1 MKQRPSIPLLLTLII
16 HIVAITSSSLS
27 QSAPPKKEK
36 KPIKIV
42 TKLSP
47 PLAPT
52 ILQTKHNPLPTN
64 SPPKNPVVVA
74 KPNPKPN
81 PVISK
86 KPTPKKAPPKK
97 ILAKKPAPKKKIEPK
112 QIRKNLNE
120 NLAKLSPPKSA
131 PSPPKKIEKI
141 EPTSLSPSSTAESN
155 SAYFNKVAKVFQ
167 ECLTLPEKGLI
178 KLTISVQANGKI
190 VNIKPISYESEK
202 NLHYLQTVLPS
213 LELPNPE
220 GAQEI
225 EFNIIFCDD

>member
-1 MKQRPSIPLLLTLII
+1 MKQRFLNPLLLTILL
-16 HIVAITSSSLS
+16 HVAVVASSSLLE
-27 QSAPPKKEK
+27 SAPQKKER

-52 ILQTKHNPLPTN
+52 ISQTNHNPLPTHT
-64 SPPKNPVVVA
+64 PPKNPTILQ
-74 KPNPKPN
+74 KPKPP

-86 KPTPKKAPPKK
+86 KTSPKK
-97 ILAKKPAPKKKIEPK
+97 IAPKKNLTKKPAPKKKIEPK

-120 NLAKLSPPKSA
+120 NLAKLSPPKT
-131 PSPPKKIEKI
+131 PQKPVKKVEKI
-141 EPTSLSPSSTAESN
+141 ESTTPSLSSTTESN
-155 SAYFNKVAKVFQ
+155 TAYFNKVAKVFQ

-213 LELPNPE
+213 LELPSPE